1 MKILL
6 IILSIIGLLKLVS
19 LFVLFMSQLYY
30 HIKGK
35 QSIELHRD
43 SLFYFSMANFY
54 IIPTV
59 KIYNSTYLEI
69 EMYWLGIEYYQAYKM
84 EFEDEPSSV

>member
-1 MKILL
+1 MKIIL
-6 IILSIIGLLKLVS
+6 IILAIIGLLKLVS
-19 LFVLFMSQLYY
+19 LFILLMSQLYY

-43 SLFYFSMANFY
+43 SLFYFSMENFY

-69 EMYWLGIEYYQAYKM
+69 EIYWLGVEYYQAYKM

>member
-6 IILSIIGLLKLVS
+6 IVLSVIGLLKLVS
-19 LFVLFMSQLYY
+19 LFILSISQLYY

-35 QSIELHRD
+35 QAIELHRD
-43 SLFYFSMANFY
+43 SIFYLSMENFY

-59 KIYNSTYLEI
+59 RIYNSSYLEI

>member
-1 MKILL
+1 
-6 IILSIIGLLKLVS
+6 
-19 LFVLFMSQLYY
+19 MSQLYY

-35 QSIELHRD
+35 QAVELHRD
-43 SLFYFSMANFY
+43 SMFYLSMENFY

-59 KIYNSTYLEI
+59 RIYNSAYLEI

-84 EFEDEPSSV
+84 EFEDEPSSVWYYYEYKSN

>member
-6 IILSIIGLLKLVS
+6 IIFSIIGLLKLAS

-43 SLFYFSMANFY
+43 SLFYFSMENFY
-54 IIPTV
+54 IIPTI

-69 EMYWLGIEYYQAYKM
+69 EMYWLGVEYYQAYKM